1 MLQLIAKIF
10 GDANERKV
18 RAVRPLVLRI
28 NQLEPQFQQLTDE
41 QLRGKTAEFRER
53 IARGETLDSL
63 LPEAFA
69 TVREAGRRV
78 LGMRHFDVQLIGG
91 IFLHQGQIA
100 EMRTG
105 EGKTLVA
112 TLPCYLNA
120 LSGKGVHVV
129 TVNDYL
135 ARRDSE
141 WMGQLY
147 RFLGLSVGL
156 IQHHLLPEQRRA
168 AYNSDITYATNNE
181 LGFDYL
187 RDNMAQDLSSCVQ
200 RELNFAIV
208 DEVDSILI
216 DEARTPLIISGPIA
230 QKQDQYVVL
239 AAAVPRLVRDVHY
252 TVDEKAK
259 NIILTEE
266 GITAAER
273 ILGVAQLYDPANPS
287 LAHDL
292 TQALR
297 AKELYRRDIEYV
309 VKVNPELGFE
319 EVVIVDEFT
328 GRLMVGRRYSD
339 GLHQAIEAKESV
351 RIQDETQTLATITF
365 QNYFRLYGKLAGM
378 TGTAATE
385 EAEFGKI
392 YNLEVTVIPTNKQ
405 VQRRDMADVVYKNG
419 RIKFEMIADEIAK
432 MHEEGRPILV
442 GTVSIERSEALSA
455 LLKQRGLTHRV
466 LNAKHHEQEAR
477 IVAQAGRYKAITIAT
492 NMAGR
497 GTDIIL
503 GGNPESLLEDLILQA
518 GHEDRSL
525 LTDSEIEAYRREAY
539 ATCAA
544 EKERVLAIGGLHII
558 GTERH
563 ESRRIDNQLRG
574 RAGRQGDPGSTRFYL
589 ALDDDLMRLFN
600 GDKVAAIFDRLN
612 VPDDE
617 AIEHPM
623 VTRSIEGAQRKV
635 EVYHFNIRK
644 QVLEY
649 DDVMNQQRGIIYAE
663 RRKVLEGREFSG
675 NLKTF
680 IQRVVNSQVDQ
691 YVNPALHRDEWDLKG
706 LHESIASMSPFLS
719 RQSAPTPRFAWAAV
733 ADSSAQRSRLLTLD
747 ELQGRSAEDLKS
759 YLRARVLEAWELRE
773 NQFGVET
780 MQHMAR
786 QLMLRLVDQRWIQH
800 LHDMDALREGIGL
813 RAYGQKDPLQE
824 YKREAYDTFQDL
836 VRTIQHELVQQLF
849 HVEIVYD
856 MPGAFVAP
864 MDGMIEIEDDSAS
877 PTA

>member
-28 NQLEPQFQQLTDE
+28 NQLEPQWQQLTDDE
-41 QLRGKTAEFRER
+41 LRGKTAEFRAR
-53 IARGETLDSL
+53 ISRGETLDAL

-69 TVREAGRRV
+69 TVREAGKRV

-91 IFLHQGQIA
+91 IFLHKGQIA

-156 IQHHLLPEQRRA
+156 IQHHLQPAQRRA
-168 AYNSDITYATNNE
+168 AYESDITYATNNE

-187 RDNMAQDLSSCVQ
+187 RDNMAQELDACVQ
-200 RELNFAIV
+200 RPLNFAVV
-208 DEVDSILI
+208 DEVDSILV

-259 NIILTEE
+259 NIILTED

-273 ILGVAQLYDPANPS
+273 ILGVTQLYDPANPS
-287 LAHDL
+287 VAHDL
-292 TQALR
+292 IQALR

-365 QNYFRLYGKLAGM
+365 QNYFRLYDKLAGM

-392 YNLEVTVIPTNKQ
+392 YNLEVTVIPTNRS
-405 VQRRDMADVVYKNG
+405 VQRRDVADVVYKNG

-442 GTVSIERSEALSA
+442 GTVSIERSEALSG
-455 LLKQRGLTHRV
+455 LLKQRGLPHRV
-466 LNAKHHEQEAR
+466 LNAKHHEEEAR

-503 GGNPESLLEDLILQA
+503 GGNPESLLDDLIRQA
-518 GHEDRSL
+518 GHDDPSL
-525 LTDSEIEAYRREAY
+525 LTGPEIESLREEAY
-539 ATCAA
+539 ATCTA
-544 EKERVLAIGGLHII
+544 EKERVLALGGLHII

-649 DDVMNQQRGIIYAE
+649 DDVMNQQRSIIYAE
-663 RRKVLEGREFSG
+663 RRKVLEGLEFSG
-675 NLKTF
+675 NLRTF

-706 LHESIASMSPFLS
+706 LHEAIASMSPFLS
-719 RQSAPTPRFAWAAV
+719 RQSAPAPRFAWAAI
-733 ADSSAQRSRLLTLD
+733 AETSPQASRLLTRE
-747 ELQGRSAEDLKS
+747 ELEGRTVEDLKTH
-759 YLRARVLEAWELRE
+759 LRARVLEAYELRE
-773 NQFGVET
+773 GQFGAEQ

-786 QLMLRLVDQRWIQH
+786 HLMLRLIDRRWIQH

-824 YKREAYDTFQDL
+824 YKREAYDHFQDL

-856 MPGAFVAP
+856 MPGAFTGPTA
-864 MDGMIEIEDDSAS
+864 GMVEIEDDSAS